1 MTSKPASVSAISD
14 VLALIGQR
22 GWLSPPLI
30 SIVTAPKP
38 ISSRALTFRLEM
50 GDEGPGLIPLYEAL
64 SNNLA
69 SRSIVLDAQRIDGAV
84 WGEILATA
92 ALNAEISAALIF
104 GSARDRSAIQS
115 IGIPT
120 YGSREIV
127 VGPAGRAHV
136 REVGGIVTIN
146 APASVNINQDDII
159 VCDESGCVVIPQS
172 MAATVLTAAEE
183 YERAESATVTALKSK
198 EPLTSAYIHKKRIV
212 ESIASELGRP

>member
-1 MTSKPASVSAISD
+1 MMSKPASVSAISD
-14 VLALIGQR
+14 VLALIGKR

-136 REVGGIVTIN
+136 REVGGMVTIN

-159 VCDESGCVVIPQS
+159 VCDESGCVVIPQ
-172 MAATVLTAAEE
+172 AI
-183 YERAESATVTALKSK
+183 AESVLIAAAQYEKAESTTVGALKNH
-198 EPLTSAYIHKKRIV
+198 EPLTTAYIHKKMVVERIV
-212 ESIASELGRP
+212 SELKKP